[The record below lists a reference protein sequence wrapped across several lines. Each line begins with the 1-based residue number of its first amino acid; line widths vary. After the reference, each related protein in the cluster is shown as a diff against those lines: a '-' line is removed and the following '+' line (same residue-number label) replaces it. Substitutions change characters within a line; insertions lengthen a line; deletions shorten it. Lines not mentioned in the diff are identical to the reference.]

1 MNLALDILLFAAGVL
16 LGAVSIWIAGR
27 VDSRTLRHAIE
38 NRDAK
43 LDKLQADLAEAIAAR
58 ATLAAQLE
66 AERASSAEKLT
77 ILDQARQKLSDAF
90 AALSAQA
97 LESNSKS
104 FLNQA
109 TLALS
114 KYQAE
119 AKGELEKRHLAI
131 DQTIKP
137 IHDSLQKF
145 DAIVGEME
153 KTRLGAYAALQEQVK
168 ALSEGQTA
176 LRGETTNLVNALR
189 SPTVRGRWGEI
200 QLRRVVEMAG
210 MQAHCDFFEQ
220 QTVTTDDGRL
230 RPDLRV
236 RLPGGKSII
245 VDAKTPL
252 ESYLK
257 SIEAPDDQARRSL
270 LRAHAQ
276 SVRTHI
282 NNLGKKAYWDQ
293 FDQTPEL
300 VIMFLPGE
308 MFFSAALEADPTL
321 IEAGTDQNIIL
332 ATPTTLIGLLRAVYY
347 GWRQEAVAQE
357 AKAISDLGREV
368 YKRLADMSDHF
379 FKLGKSLGGS
389 VEAYNKAV
397 GSLEARVL
405 VSARKFKD
413 LVSVTTDAEIEDLT
427 PVENAPR
434 ALQAP
439 EMVSVPDGLFPLPE
453 PQLIDDAGGDAASE
467 RSRSAMADFSSGI
480 PAPVLA
486 DTKTPKTPKS
496 KSAADP
502 A

>member
-1 MNLALDILLFAAGVL
+1 MNLAFDILVFAAGVL
-16 LGAVSIWIAGR
+16 IGAVTIWAAGR
-27 VDSRTLRHAIE
+27 VDSRTLREAIQ

-43 LDKLQADLAEAIAAR
+43 ADKLQADLSEAISAR
-58 ATLAAQLE
+58 ASLATQLE
-66 AERASSAEKLT
+66 AERKVSGEKLAL
-77 ILDQARQKLSDAF
+77 IDEAQKKLSDTF

-97 LESNSKS
+97 LQHNNQS
-104 FLNQA
+104 FLDLA
-109 TLALS
+109 TLTLT

-119 AKGELEKRHLAI
+119 AKGDLEKRQAAI
-131 DQTIKP
+131 DQTLKP
-137 IHDSLQKF
+137 VRESLEKV
-145 DAIVGEME
+145 DAKIGELE
-153 KTRLGAYAALQEQVK
+153 KSRAGAYAALNEQVK
-168 ALSEGQTA
+168 TLSEGQAA
-176 LRGETTNLVNALR
+176 LRSETTNLVNALR

-220 QTVTTDDGRL
+220 QTVTTEDGRL
-230 RPDLRV
+230 RPDMRV
-236 RLPGGKSII
+236 RLPGDKNII

-257 SIEAPDDQARRSL
+257 SIEAPDEETRRSL

-293 FDQTPEL
+293 FKDEMPEL

-321 IEAGTDQNIIL
+321 IEAGIDQNIIL

-347 GWRQEAVAQE
+347 GWRQEKIQQAAQ
-357 AKAISDLGREV
+357 AISDLGRDL
-368 YKRLADMSDHF
+368 YKRLADMSEHF
-379 FKLGKSLGGS
+379 FKLGNSLGVS

-413 LVSVTTDAEIEDLT
+413 LTSVPSDAEIKDLAQIES
-427 PVENAPR
+427 VPR

-439 EMVSVPDGLFPLPE
+439 EMAPIGLFPAPE
-453 PQLIDDAGGDAASE
+453 PQLDDEAGELSE
-467 RSRSAMADFSSGI
+467 RSLDEIADLRAAT

-486 DTKTPKTPKS
+486 DTKTPKSPKS
-496 KSAADP
+496 TAG
-502 A
+502 

>member
-1 MNLALDILLFAAGVL
+1 MNLAFDILLFAAGIL
-16 LGAVSIWIAGR
+16 IGAVTIWAASR
-27 VDSRTLRHAIE
+27 VDSRTLREAIHD
-38 NRDAK
+38 RGAK
-43 LDKLQADLAEAIAAR
+43 LDKLQADLGEAISAR
-58 ATLAAQLE
+58 AALAAQLE
-66 AERASSAEKLT
+66 AERKVSAEKLAL
-77 ILDQARQKLSDAF
+77 IDEAQKKLTDTF

-97 LESNSKS
+97 LQHNNQS
-104 FLNQA
+104 FLDLA
-109 TLALS
+109 TLTLT

-119 AKGELEKRHLAI
+119 AKGDLEKRQAAIDQNLKPVRESLEKVDAKIAELEKSR
-131 DQTIKP
+131 T
-137 IHDSLQKF
+137 
-145 DAIVGEME
+145 
-153 KTRLGAYAALQEQVK
+153 GAYAALSEQVK
-168 ALSEGQTA
+168 LLSEGQVA
-176 LRGETTNLVNALR
+176 LRSETTNLVNALR

-230 RPDLRV
+230 RPDMRV
-236 RLPGGKSII
+236 RLPGDKNII

-257 SIEAPDDQARRSL
+257 SIEAPDDATRRSL
-270 LRAHAQ
+270 LQAHAQ

-293 FDQTPEL
+293 FKDEMPEL

-321 IEAGTDQNIIL
+321 IEAGIDQNIIL

-347 GWRQEAVAQE
+347 GWRQEKIAKAAQ
-357 AKAISDLGREV
+357 AISDLGRDL
-368 YKRLADMSDHF
+368 YKRLADMSGHF

-389 VEAYNKAV
+389 VEAYNKAI

-413 LVSVTTDAEIEDLT
+413 LTSVPSDAEIEDMT
-427 PVENAPR
+427 PVEQVPR
-434 ALQAP
+434 ALQSA
-439 EMVSVPDGLFPLPE
+439 EMTTVPDGLFPLPE
-453 PQLIDDAGGDAASE
+453 SQTVDEDEEDSE
-467 RSRSAMADFSSGI
+467 RSRPEIADLSAPT

-486 DTKTPKTPKS
+486 DTKTPASPKS
-496 KSAADP
+496 KAG
-502 A
+502 